1 MKESTGTR
9 VLIGDPNR
17 HPLAEEQLR
26 RWGQQQSVIYRLHM
40 NSFRYKTVVV
50 KKQLAGYSLPDFVM
64 REHYGFSAVN
74 VIELQ

>member
-1 MKESTGTR
+1 MKESTGACI
-9 VLIGDPNR
+9 LIGDPNR

-26 RWGQQQSVIYRLHM
+26 R
-40 NSFRYKTVVV
+40 YKTRVI